1 MCVCVCVCV
10 REREREKEREREREK
25 EKESIYLR
33 SAATRS
39 RPVMRLKVPRIG
51 PTCGYKCA

>member
-1 MCVCVCVCV
+1 VCERE

-51 PTCGYKCA
+51 PTCGYKCAY